1 MKRLTLAFM
10 LLSFCVISSVAGPA
24 PQSDRQTSGESKCIN
39 GFKGCKESLNDFKEA
54 EQFMRFKA
62 TVLEEVN
69 RLEPSKSTK
78 PKLASVRSADVNRQ
92 KTGNA
97 AVYTLLWDRL
107 ENHPCK
113 PGAQSGRYRWSR
125 RGFQRRDD
133 DHVSI

>member
-1 MKRLTLAFM
+1 MKRLTLACM

-97 AVYTLLWDRL
+97 AVYNATVGPNGKSSLQATSAVRPVSL
-107 ENHPCK
+107 ESAGTPK
-113 PGAQSGRYRWSR
+113 ER
-125 RGFQRRDD
+125 R
-133 DHVSI
+133 